1 MARTRANKKHGGK
14 GKGMDQRAVDTAEWS
29 NPDNWGGPRWISV
42 YFSKKDSRTWVPKQ
56 IPWMGWTL
64 NLAKTSGVVSFLL
77 IIIALFM
84 LPLVTTIVVLG

>member
-1 MARTRANKKHGGK
+1 MSRHRKNRGADQKSINRT
-14 GKGMDQRAVDTAEWS
+14 EWS

-64 NLAKTSGVVSFLL
+64 NLAKTSGVLTFLF
-77 IIIALFM
+77 IIIGLFTI
-84 LPLVTTIVVLG
+84 PLVTTIVVLG

>member
-1 MARTRANKKHGGK
+1 MSRYRRNHIP
-14 GKGMDQRAVDTAEWS
+14 DQKAINQAEWE

-56 IPWMGWTL
+56 IPWMGMTL
-64 NLAKTSGVVSFLL
+64 NLAKTSGVFLFLL

-84 LPLVTTIVVLG
+84 IPLLTTIVVLDA